1 MSKSTTVKATAP
13 VIRKWA
19 EDNGLI
25 KPGQRGRL
33 GTDVIKAWNASH
45 SRSQR
50 YPLTYERKPA
60 PTVKVTAKAPGKAPV
75 TRKVNL
81 MDVRSRA
88 AKAGVFTS
96 TRGRI
101 PQDVLQRAV
110 LGEF

>member
-1 MSKSTTVKATAP
+1 MSKKSTPITATV
-13 VIRKWA
+13 VRKWA
-19 EDNGLI
+19 EDEGLI
-25 KPGQRGRL
+25 PAGQRGRL
-33 GTDVIKAWNASH
+33 GTDVIKAWNARV
-45 SRSQR
+45 SRGQR

-81 MDVRSRA
+81 MDVRQRA
-88 AKAGVFTS
+88 AKAGVFS
-96 TRGRI
+96 GTRGRI